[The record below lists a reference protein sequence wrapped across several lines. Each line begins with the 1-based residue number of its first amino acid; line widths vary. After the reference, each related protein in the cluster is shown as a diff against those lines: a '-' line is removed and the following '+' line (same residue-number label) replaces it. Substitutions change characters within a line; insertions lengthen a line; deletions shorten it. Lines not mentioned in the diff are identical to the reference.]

1 MKRHSL
7 VLAMIGTA
15 ALLGGCQSAEDRAPI
30 TGYLDSLD
38 QEVTSFEQAL
48 AAHAAD
54 VKGAQSLATAMDMEK
69 AHAADAQMRMDEMGA
84 GIDHMDM
91 CTNPDG
97 HSPDTGGM
105 HQLAAGAMKE
115 CERHDAAMQAAGD
128 MMSAQEEENQH
139 QATMADLLT
148 GMKQARDQ
156 MADQEMMAGA
166 GMHMCDMG
174 ASPAGDGMGSS
185 MGP

>member
-1 MKRHSL
+1 MTKHHSI
-7 VLAMIGTA
+7 VLTMIGTA
-15 ALLGGCQSAEDRAPI
+15 VLLGGCQSENRAPV
-30 TGYLDSLD
+30 TGYLESLG

-54 VKGAQSLATAMDMEK
+54 VKGAQSLAAAMDMEK
-69 AHAADAQMRMDEMGA
+69 AHAADAQARMDEMGA
-84 GIDHMDM
+84 AMDHMDM

-105 HQLAAGAMKE
+105 HQLAADATKE

-128 MMSAQEEENQH
+128 MMSALGEEKKH
-139 QATMADLLT
+139 QAMMSDLLT

-156 MADQEMMAGA
+156 MADQESMAGA

-174 ASPAGDGMGSS
+174 AAPGGDGMGDS
-185 MGP
+185 MKP